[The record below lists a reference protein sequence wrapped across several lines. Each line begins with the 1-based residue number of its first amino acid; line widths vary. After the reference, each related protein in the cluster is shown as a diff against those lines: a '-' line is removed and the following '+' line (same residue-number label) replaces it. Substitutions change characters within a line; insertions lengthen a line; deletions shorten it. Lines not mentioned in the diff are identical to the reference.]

1 METKGVVRIEVPG
14 VPVGK
19 ARPRFTRTGR
29 CYNTKKTKEFET
41 RVARAFLNSGATQF
55 RESEA
60 LKIDIIAE
68 MPIPKSATKKVLR
81 AIEEGTVKHLKK
93 PDLDNIVKAVLD
105 GLNGIAFPDDK
116 QVIMLSA
123 FKRYSKDPKTIICI
137 FGGDHGEER
146 FAENQNS

>member
-1 METKGVVRIEVPG
+1 MSSVRIEVPG
-14 VPVGK
+14 DPVGK

-41 RVARAFLNSGATQF
+41 RVANAFLNSGAKQF
-55 RESEA
+55 SESEP
-60 LKIDIIAE
+60 LRIDIVAE
-68 MPIPKSATKKVLR
+68 MPIPKSTTKKVLR
-81 AIEEGTVKHLKK
+81 AIEDGTVKHLKK
-93 PDLDNIVKAVLD
+93 PDIDNIVKAVLD

-116 QVIMLSA
+116 QIIMLSA
-123 FKRYSKDPKTIICI
+123 FKKYSKEPKTIICI